1 MKRLA
6 LAVVVALVS
15 VYATYPPLHILTNGV
30 DYAVQGRF
38 EEAKEEFEKALNA
51 YPFLGPA
58 RDSLAVI
65 DDVTQRKIAR
75 EVAIHFF
82 KGATHVLKEQWDE
95 GITQYDK
102 VLELNPRYAIAYRTR
117 GFAYCC
123 KGKYDQAISD
133 STKAVE
139 LNPRYADAYFLRG
152 VAYCS
157 KGKYD
162 QAVSDFSKAIEINPR
177 HAMALS
183 NRGAV
188 HAVTGQYDKAIF
200 DCTKAIEINPR
211 DAFAHYNRGCAYSLR
226 GKHYKSYKDVHK
238 AQTLGYPVPPEILKA
253 LRKAIERQI

>member
-15 VYATYPPLHILTNGV
+15 VYATYPPLQILTNGV
-30 DYAVQGRF
+30 DYAAQGRF
-38 EEAKEEFEKALNA
+38 EEAKEEFEKALRA
-51 YPFLGPA
+51 SPFLGSA
-58 RDSLAVI
+58 RDSLTII
-65 DDVTQRKIAR
+65 DDLTQKKITR
-75 EVAIHFF
+75 EVAIHYF

-102 VLELNPRYAIAYRTR
+102 VLEVNPRYAIAYRTR
-117 GFAYCC
+117 GFARCC

-133 STKAVE
+133 FTKAVE

-162 QAVSDFSKAIEINPR
+162 QAISDFSKAIEINPR
-177 HAMALS
+177 HAMAFS

-188 HAVTGQYDKAIF
+188 HAEKGQNDKAIS

-211 DAFAHYNRGCAYSLR
+211 DAFAHYNRGTAHYLK
-226 GKHYKSYKDVHK
+226 GEHYKSYKDVHK
-238 AQTLGYPVPPEILKA
+238 AQSLGYPVPPEILKA